1 MKYKVGCAQCH
12 EYETGKVLQAL
23 HEAVTRA
30 GGFPKLKKQIIVKP
44 NILAPRPPEAAVTTH
59 PEVVKGLITL
69 VRKTVNHDVKFVV
82 ADSPGYIFTEQ
93 RDMLFQVTGMADLSE
108 EDLVSVELLSDNG
121 LVEVEKKDAESLKL
135 LRVARIWLDE
145 KYSIIN
151 VAKLKTHVETLI
163 TGCIKNIFGIADRKT
178 RKEAHASISQR
189 KFLDA
194 IVDIYSLREPDFHV
208 MDAVTVMEGNGPSHG
223 DPRTGGW
230 IFASSNALAI
240 DMVAAYLMGYEDP
253 LSIPLL
259 KVAAERRYG
268 PSSLNEIQLVGA
280 TLEELRID
288 NYKKVA
294 SFISQMPSFIR
305 GMVHNLVYFYP
316 SLNKDTCLKCG
327 ICKKVC
333 PVDAIRMETFPI
345 IDRAKCVKCLCCH
358 EMCPNGSMMLQ
369 ESLLKKII
377 KQWLPS

>member
-1 MKYKVGCAQCH
+1 MKYKVGCARCY
-12 EYETGKVLQAL
+12 EYERGKVLQAL
-23 HEAVTRA
+23 KEAVARA
-30 GGFPKLKKQIIVKP
+30 DGFPKLKKQVIVKP
-44 NILAPRPPEAAVTTH
+44 NILAPRRPEEAVTTH

-69 VRKTVNHDVKFVV
+69 VRETVSSDMEFVV

-93 RDMLFQVTGMADLSE
+93 RDMLFQVTGMADLSR
-108 EDLVSVELLSDNG
+108 DGLATVELLSDRG
-121 LVEVEKKDAESLKL
+121 LVEVEKEDAKSLKS

-178 RKEAHASISQR
+178 RKEAHASITQR

-194 IVDIYSLREPDFHV
+194 IVDIYALREPDFHV

-223 DPRTGGW
+223 NPRTGGW
-230 IFASSNALAI
+230 IFASNNALAI

-253 LSIPLL
+253 LSVPLL
-259 KVAAERRYG
+259 KAASERKYG
-268 PSSLNEIQLVGA
+268 PSSLNDIELVGA
-280 TLEELRID
+280 ALEELRID
-288 NYKKVA
+288 DYKRVV

-316 SLNKDTCLKCG
+316 FLNRDTCLKCG

-358 EMCPNGSMMLQ
+358 EMCPNGSMALR

-377 KQWLPS
+377 KR